1 MTPQQATVARKGI
14 HPVPQMRTQVLD
26 ERLGETFRDWY
37 PDFRTKDENE
47 IKRAA

>member
-1 MTPQQATVARKGI
+1 MTPQQATVARKGA
-14 HPVPQMRTQVLD
+14 HPVLQMRTQVLD
-26 ERLGETFRDWY
+26 ERLGWY